1 MRTSRGDTLVYVE
14 LKILLAI
21 NRTLLVSAGLL
32 IGLFA
37 GRLNAQPSNG
47 YVFFAPGGETCCGAT
62 YMTLQFGVGGE
73 AVLKK
78 GIGVGAELGALAFR
92 DDFAGTVLGVLS
104 PNGYY
109 HFRHGRG
116 VRVDPF
122 VTAGYSL
129 LFRTGH
135 ANYAN
140 YGGGVTYWFHPRLG
154 ARLEFRD
161 QINTLGT
168 IEHFWGVRFGLAF
181 H

>member
-1 MRTSRGDTLVYVE
+1 MLPT
-14 LKILLAI
+14 
-21 NRTLLVSAGLL
+21 NRAFPAVAGLL
-32 IGLFA
+32 MFLLA
-37 GRLNAQPSNG
+37 GALSAQPSNG

-62 YMTLQFGVGGE
+62 YMTLQLGVGGE

-78 GIGVGAELGALAFR
+78 GIGVGAEIAALAYR
-92 DDFAGTVLGVLS
+92 QDFAGTVVGVFS

-109 HFRHGRG
+109 HFLHGDN
-116 VRVDPF
+116 VKVDPF
-122 VTAGYSL
+122 VTGGYSL

-140 YGGGVTYWFHPRLG
+140 FGGGGTYWFHPRLG

-168 IEHFWGVRFGLAF
+168 IQHFWGVRFGLAF